1 MKKLILLLSVQITL
15 SQSCAAFAEE
25 LRIVTSL
32 PSFASIA
39 KSIGGDQVSVTSVAP
54 AQFNPHFIEAR
65 PSDVLRLKRAD
76 LFIHGGLDLEA
87 WRGPLV
93 DAAARAEIRQGGP
106 RELDLSRGIP
116 LLNVPQQAVSRS
128 QGDIHLFGNPHYW
141 MSPDNGARIAR
152 SIAAKLSELDPANSA
167 LYSQHLAQF
176 LSDLNA
182 KSEIWKRDSAPLRGK
197 EVLGYHDEWVY
208 LMTFLGLKMERFVE
222 PKPGIPPSPRQLSE
236 LEAYIK
242 SNRIPALIQPT
253 YFSKDAAESLNRST
267 GIQVLL
273 LCQNV
278 GELPE
283 CGDYLSML
291 NYDVEQIVATLK
303 GSASSKEN

>member
-1 MKKLILLLSVQITL
+1 MKKLISLFCTLVFSWQI
-15 SQSCAAFAEE
+15 SAAFANE
-25 LRIVTSL
+25 LRVVTSL

-39 KSIGGDQVSVTSVAP
+39 KSIGGDLVSVTSVAP
-54 AQFNPHFIEAR
+54 PQFNPHFIEAR

-93 DAAARAEIRQGGP
+93 DAAARAEIRPGGL
-106 RELDLSRGIP
+106 RALDLSQGIP

-152 SIAAKLSELDPANSA
+152 SIADKLSEIDPANA
-167 LYSQHLAQF
+167 PVYSQHLTQF
-176 LSDLNA
+176 LDQLNA
-182 KSEIWKRDSAPLRGK
+182 SIEVWKRETAALRGR
-197 EVLGYHDEWVY
+197 EVLGYHDEWIY
-208 LMTFLGLKMERFVE
+208 LMNFLGLKMDRFVE

-236 LEAYIK
+236 LEAYIRANHI
-242 SNRIPALIQPT
+242 SALIQPT
-253 YFSKDAAESLNRST
+253 YYSKDAAESLNRST
-267 GIQVLL
+267 GVQVLL

-283 CGDYLSML
+283 CGDYISML
-291 NYDVEQIVATLK
+291 NYDVQQIATTLK
-303 GSASSKEN
+303 GSAHP